1 MLQPRKNKETW
12 KQDKEFLNSWYA
24 NRKLPNPKLN
34 QDYQNDKQLYL
45 DQVGQLPDPRFVNQ
59 IDEDNT
65 QGIYDRITGDI
76 NILNT
81 ADPLVYNHE
90 GTHKINYGVL
100 DTQSSLNNFTNVG
113 NNILPVDQI
122 DNQWIKDNYKD
133 ISNYQEVIGRLN
145 AYRQLHNLKPDQEI
159 TPELIK
165 ANRDAY
171 KAGQIEFEDNTDQ
184 LYKLF
189 DDKGLSETLNSVVSN
204 TMKQDPDVQIAEL
217 GGIIKGKMKKK
228 KYELGSYVTNPATDL
243 AENQIAIARAQEK
256 ADNNLWTKGLDL
268 FGNLAMQYGSSLMSS
283 PQGAQAY
290 GGGETATTGF
300 TGFLNK
306 NAGTISKG
314 ANTAGN
320 LSQLFALGG
329 IVGQAPINAEGGEI
343 LETPMGDPVEL
354 QGASHANGGID
365 MVVPI
370 GTEIYSKK
378 LKGPDGKTMADRKKA
393 RERSEA
399 KLNKL
404 LEKAPGDRILKDT
417 QDRLVQANGIVE
429 DSDMQTMELAQMFN
443 ALQGYFAD
451 GGVVDPIDNVWNTL
465 TNQSSVYGIYD
476 SFKNNKPFK
485 TQDVIG
491 LVPSGTAQIL
501 SSTLEIADKERQNMK
516 QFNTNKNRGR
526 KLEPRATP
534 TNLKVKDTY
543 ALGGPVGPGFP
554 KPAPAGYEYP
564 SIFNNF
570 GDMTQAPEVDLTGL
584 NYPIDRTT
592 NLTLKDFEDPST
604 TKAPSVNATGIL
616 DFLGNATNFSL
627 GDAIGLAGQ
636 YKSTFDPMKNTLANR
651 AGDTPNIN
659 PYENYG
665 KDGLAKLDQSKQYV
679 NQIRDQQ
686 LKALQ
691 LATNANVSRGR
702 NSARGINTMR
712 ALDIASALQAQGANS
727 QIYQQFAQAMQGIL
741 SQEAGFENQQ
751 DAMVMQG
758 RATQDANDRADRD
771 NFFSQMARDIS
782 TRGTGIQQIG
792 KTVNDIKERNVT
804 GNIMN
809 QMYANFGIDAMS
821 GNIKSKATQEINKNP
836 NFYSGVPKES
846 FNKIISGLNSKY
858 FIRNDKLYDAQGNEL
873 DKTTLNKI

>member
-1 MLQPRKNKETW
+1 M
-12 KQDKEFLNSWYA
+12 
-24 NRKLPNPKLN
+24 
-34 QDYQNDKQLYL
+34 
-45 DQVGQLPDPRFVNQ
+45 
-59 IDEDNT
+59 
-65 QGIYDRITGDI
+65 
-76 NILNT
+76 
-81 ADPLVYNHE
+81 
-90 GTHKINYGVL
+90 
-100 DTQSSLNNFTNVG
+100 
-113 NNILPVDQI
+113 
-122 DNQWIKDNYKD
+122 
-133 ISNYQEVIGRLN
+133 
-145 AYRQLHNLKPDQEI
+145 
-159 TPELIK
+159 
-165 ANRDAY
+165 
-171 KAGQIEFEDNTDQ
+171 
-184 LYKLF
+184 
-189 DDKGLSETLNSVVSN
+189 
-204 TMKQDPDVQIAEL
+204 
-217 GGIIKGKMKKK
+217 
-228 KYELGSYVTNPATDL
+228 
-243 AENQIAIARAQEK
+243 
-256 ADNNLWTKGLDL
+256 
-268 FGNLAMQYGSSLMSS
+268 
-283 PQGAQAY
+283 
-290 GGGETATTGF
+290 
-300 TGFLNK
+300 
-306 NAGTISKG
+306 
-314 ANTAGN
+314 
-320 LSQLFALGG
+320 GG
-329 IVGQAPINAEGGEI
+329 IVGQADINAEGGEI

-365 MVVPI
+365 MTVPI

-378 LKGPDGKTMADRKKA
+378 LKGPDGKSMADRKKA

-429 DSDMQTMELAQMFN
+429 DSDMKTMELAQMFN
-443 ALQGYFAD
+443 ALQGYFAV
-451 GGVVDPIDNVWNTL
+451 GGT
-465 TNQSSVYGIYD
+465 
-476 SFKNNKPFK
+476 
-485 TQDVIG
+485 
-491 LVPSGTAQIL
+491 
-501 SSTLEIADKERQNMK
+501 
-516 QFNTNKNRGR
+516 
-526 KLEPRATP
+526 
-534 TNLKVKDTY
+534 
-543 ALGGPVGPGFP
+543 VGPGFP

-584 NYPIDRTT
+584 NWSPDRTT
-592 NLTLKDFEDPST
+592 NLTLKDFEEPST

-616 DFLGNATNFSL
+616 DFLGNTTNFSL

-659 PYENYG
+659 SYENYG
-665 KDGLAKLDQSKQYV
+665 QDGLAKLDESKQYV

-691 LATNANVSRGR
+691 LATNANVARGR
-702 NSARGINTMR
+702 NSARGVNTMR

-771 NFFSQMARDIS
+771 NFFSQMAKDIS

>member
-1 MLQPRKNKETW
+1 MLQPKKNKNTW
-12 KQDKEFLNSWYA
+12 ENDKEWLKNWYSKRVIPDQA
-24 NRKLPNPKLN
+24 LQEAYLK
-34 QDYQNDKQLYL
+34 DKPLYL
-45 DQVGQLPDPRFVNQ
+45 NRINQLGAPQIVDQVD
-59 IDEDNT
+59 DEGS
-65 QGIYDRITGDI
+65 QGAYDRNLDVIRMLDSALPYT
-76 NILNT
+76 NT
-81 ADPLVYNHE
+81 HE
-90 GTHKINYGVL
+90 STHFINYNLGEGIRDTETNAYLNVRNNVL
-100 DTQSSLNNFTNVG
+100 PKDKVSDKWSQ
-113 NNILPVDQI
+113 
-122 DNQWIKDNYKD
+122 DNYD
-133 ISNYQEVIGRLN
+133 YLSNFQEVIGRIN
-145 AYRQLHNLKPDQEI
+145 PYRQKYGLEPDQVI

-165 ANRDAY
+165 ANREKY
-171 KAGQIEFEDNTDQ
+171 NQGTEYELNEDQ
-184 LYKLF
+184 LYKIF
-189 DDKGLSETLNSVVSN
+189 DDKGLSNILNSLVSN
-204 TMKQDPDVQIAEL
+204 TNNQNPDVQIAEL
-217 GGIIKGKMKKK
+217 GGVIKGKMKKK

-243 AENQIAIARAQEK
+243 AENQIALARAQQK
-256 ADNNLWTKGLDL
+256 VGNNPWLKGLDM
-268 FGNLAMQYGSSLMSS
+268 FGNLAMQYGSSLMNSQQS
-283 PQGAQAY
+283 NQAY
-290 GGGETATTGF
+290 GGGEVATTGF

-306 NAGTISKG
+306 NSGNIAKG
-314 ANTAGN
+314 AGAAGN
-320 LSQLFALGG
+320 LSQLFAMGG
-329 IVGQAPINAEGGEI
+329 IVGQADINAEGGEV
-343 LETPMGDPVEL
+343 LETPIGDPVEL

-365 MVVPI
+365 MTVPI

-378 LKGPDGKTMADRKKA
+378 LKGPDGKSMADRKKA

-443 ALQGYFAD
+443 QMQQYFAV
-451 GGVVDPIDNVWNTL
+451 GGT
-465 TNQSSVYGIYD
+465 
-476 SFKNNKPFK
+476 
-485 TQDVIG
+485 
-491 LVPSGTAQIL
+491 
-501 SSTLEIADKERQNMK
+501 
-516 QFNTNKNRGR
+516 
-526 KLEPRATP
+526 
-534 TNLKVKDTY
+534 
-543 ALGGPVGPGFP
+543 VGPGFP

-584 NYPIDRTT
+584 NWNPDRTT

-665 KDGLAKLDQSKQYV
+665 KDGLAKLDQSKQYI

-702 NSARGINTMR
+702 NSARGINTIR

-836 NFYSGVPKES
+836 GFYAGVPKES